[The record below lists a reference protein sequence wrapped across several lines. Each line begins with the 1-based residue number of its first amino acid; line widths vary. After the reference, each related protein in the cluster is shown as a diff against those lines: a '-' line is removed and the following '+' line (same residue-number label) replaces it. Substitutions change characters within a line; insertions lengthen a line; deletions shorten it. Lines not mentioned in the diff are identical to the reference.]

1 MKKIITG
8 MVIGYFLSEGSKKI
22 TNFLH
27 SYEDRIINKITGK
40 LRSEKN
46 LLPKDLNVNKSEFLD
61 KIAPESSDKM
71 DSEIIITDDPNMNY
85 FVLEDY
91 LDKDTVKKITN
102 ILKDIPTAKFLLELG
117 MGDLKNDSETKVEL
131 YCGPVRIV
139 TDDLKDFFQ
148 FLAYHKEESKD
159 IPYKFVKD
167 ASYDTNMKI
176 GNIIIPVKIILQARQ
191 NDVPYEDRKYI
202 IEIKV
207 R

>member
-8 MVIGYFLSEGSKKI
+8 IVIGYFLKESSKKI

-27 SYEDRIINKITGK
+27 SYEEKIINKVTDR
-40 LRSEKN
+40 LRNEEIY
-46 LLPKDLNVNKSEFLD
+46 LPKDLDVNKSKDLGD
-61 KIAPESSDKM
+61 KN
-71 DSEIIITDDPNMNY
+71 SEIIITDDPNMNY

-102 ILKDIPTAKFLLELG
+102 ILKDVPTAKFLLELG
-117 MGDLKNDSETKVEL
+117 MGDLKRDSETKAEL

-176 GNIIIPVKIILQARQ
+176 GNIIIPVKIILQAKQ